1 MFSVFR
7 VIKIIKVV
15 KPLLSLCLFVPVS
28 LHADNQWDR
37 SLPIQPV
44 PFTSGQPPLKV
55 ALGKKLFNDPRLSR
69 GNVFSCAS
77 CHQLFQGGD
86 DGLERSLTNKRG
98 RNSVNTPTVFNSRY
112 NFKQTWGGYFKTLEE
127 QVEGGIL
134 HSDHGNSTWLEVL
147 GKLQPDQAYQTDF
160 NNIYA
165 DGINKENILDAIASY
180 ERSLITPNSRFDQ
193 YLRGDSDA
201 ITENEKR
208 GYKYF
213 KEYGCVACH
222 QGVNVGGNMY
232 QKFGL
237 FDDYFKTRGNITVE
251 DYGLFNVTG
260 DEKDKFVFRVP
271 GLRNIEVTGP
281 YLHDGSV
288 QALDKVVNIMA
299 RYQLGT
305 TISEERVKQIVS
317 FLKTLTGE
325 YEGKLLVDMK

>member
-1 MFSVFR
+1 MY
-7 VIKIIKVV
+7 
-15 KPLLSLCLFVPVS
+15 LCLIVPVS
-28 LHADNQWDR
+28 LFANYQWDR
-37 SLPIQPV
+37 SLPIQPI
-44 PFTSGQPPLKV
+44 PLTSGQDPLKV

-69 GNVFSCAS
+69 DNVFSCAS
-77 CHQLFQGGD
+77 CHQLIQGGD
-86 DGLERSLTNKRG
+86 DGLQRSLTIKTG
-98 RNSVNTPTVFNSRY
+98 QNSVNTPTVFNSRY
-112 NFKQTWGGYFKTLEE
+112 NFKQTWGGYFKTLED

-134 HSDHGNSTWLEVL
+134 FSDHGNSSWPEVL
-147 GKLQPDQAYQTDF
+147 AKLQPDQAYQAEF
-160 NNIYA
+160 KKIYTNE
-165 DGINKENILDAIASY
+165 IRRENILDAIASY

-193 YLRGDSDA
+193 YIRGNAHA
-201 ITENEKR
+201 ITEDEKR

-237 FDDYFKTRGNITVE
+237 FSDYFKARGNIIAE

-271 GLRNIEVTGP
+271 GLRNVEVTGP

-288 QALDKVVNIMA
+288 QDLDKVVKIMA

-305 TISEERVKQIVS
+305 SISEDRVKQIVS